1 MIRQPDEKTEAAI
14 DDFRFLVLS
23 LKQIREP
30 SRDLF
35 ESVPMTTL
43 RFPPVHYAMWFMSL
57 S

>member
-35 ESVPMTTL
+35 ADRLTAVSEAATAAKIDKL
-43 RFPPVHYAMWFMSL
+43 ANR
-57 S
+57 